1 LDEEKR
7 KSLEKIQKDMT
18 QARRTILKT
27 ENIHLIEELE
37 AEWEMMRVEK
47 ETIQRQLDEKE
58 KISDQELKE
67 LLVHAKNIYL

>member
-1 LDEEKR
+1 
-7 KSLEKIQKDMT
+7 MT

-58 KISDQELKE
+58 KLSDQELKE

>member
-1 LDEEKR
+1 MR
-7 KSLEKIQKDMT
+7 

-58 KISDQELKE
+58 KLSDQELKE